1 MRFPHDTATMADT
14 PVSHFETAEI
24 EAVIDHYDDPSHP
37 DALDVETARAH
48 LLDVQRAFDRG
59 WDDRMEAVR
68 SGSLPVAA
76 DLGEVVVL
84 HDPDRRVW
92 DGLLDELQVYDGVAR
107 TVLRVVH
114 HQAGTRLLDR
124 SFDGTDPVVV
134 EKPDRAAAG
143 QLFVESVLA
152 ALTDRGLSAAEAW
165 AYYGIEIKRRS
176 PEAWLAYAPA
186 EDRIELADAV
196 ERARDKLG

>member
-1 MRFPHDTATMADT
+1 MTDT
-14 PVSHFETAEI
+14 PVPHFETAEI

-48 LLDVQRAFDRG
+48 LLDVQQAFDRS

-76 DLGEVVVL
+76 DLGDVVVL

-92 DGLLDELQVYDGVAR
+92 DELLDERTLYDSVAR

-124 SFDGTDPVVV
+124 SFDGTDPIVVV
-134 EKPDRAAAG
+134 KPDRAAAG
-143 QLFVESVLA
+143 QLFVESLLA
-152 ALTDRGLSAAEAW
+152 ALVDRGLTAAEAW
-165 AYYGIEIKRRS
+165 AYYGIDIRRRS
-176 PEAWLAYAPA
+176 PEEWLAYTPA
-186 EDRIELADAV
+186 ENRIELADAV
-196 ERARDKLG
+196 ERARDKFGE